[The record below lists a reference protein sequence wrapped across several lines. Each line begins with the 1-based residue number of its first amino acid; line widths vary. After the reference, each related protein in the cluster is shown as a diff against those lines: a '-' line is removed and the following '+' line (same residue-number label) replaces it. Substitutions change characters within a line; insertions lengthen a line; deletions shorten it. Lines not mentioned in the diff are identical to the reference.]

1 MTLTPR
7 QLADQYV
14 DEMARLNPIIA
25 TMLGLSG
32 GQDRLC
38 DLSPAGLAAADG
50 LERRTL
56 AELEE
61 IEQAAGGVEELD
73 PAERVCA
80 RLLRERL
87 TASLALAEA
96 GERLA
101 DLDTLQSPMHD
112 VRRVLNLMPAA
123 TPADWAAIGRRIR
136 AIPEALAQYQATLTE
151 GMAQGRSSGP
161 MQAPAVVVQLNTWL
175 GEPGGASWFTEFVG
189 AGPEELRD
197 ELTTAAAQANAGV
210 ARFRDWLRDEYGPWT
225 VEHGT
230 DPVGRERYRRFAR
243 FWNGADLDLDEAYRW
258 AWAEFAQLD
267 AEIRAEAERVLPGAD
282 PAAAMNWLN
291 EHGPAVD
298 GVEAVR
304 AWLQK
309 MMDDAVTALD
319 GEYFDLAAPV
329 RRVEAMIAPAGSAAA
344 PYYTTPSMDFA
355 RPGQTWLPT
364 LGRTRF
370 PIWELV
376 STWYHEGVPGHHLQ
390 LAQWV
395 LKAPELSRY
404 QTTLGLVSAN
414 VEGWALYAERLMDE
428 LGFLGENGARIGYL
442 DAQRFRAV
450 RVIVDIGMH
459 LELEIPLDQGTP
471 EPFAPGER
479 WTPALVRQFLGA
491 NSGRPAGFLDSELIR
506 YLGMP
511 GQAIGYKLGERAWLA
526 GRDAATAA
534 HAGRGERLDPRAWH
548 MAALSAGS
556 LGLDDLVAE
565 LASLPG
571 GS

>member
-7 QLADQYV
+7 RLADQYV
-14 DEMARLNPIIA
+14 DEMAQLDPITA
-25 TMLGLSG
+25 TMLGLPE
-32 GQDRLC
+32 GQDRLR
-38 DLSPAGLAAADG
+38 DLSPVGLAATDE

-56 AELEE
+56 AELDA
-61 IEQAAGGVEELD
+61 IEQAAGGVEGLE

-87 TASLALAEA
+87 SASLALAEA

-101 DLDTLQSPMHD
+101 DLDTLASPLHA
-112 VRRVLNLMPAA
+112 VRRVLTLMPTA
-123 TPADWAAIGRRIR
+123 TADDWAVIGRRIA
-136 AIPEALAQYQATLTE
+136 AIPAALAQYRATLTE
-151 GMAQGRSSGP
+151 GMARGLSSGP
-161 MQAPAVVVQLNTWL
+161 AQAPGVVVQLGTWL
-175 GEPGGASWFTEFVG
+175 GEPGGVSWFAEFVA
-189 AGPEELRD
+189 AGPDEVHA
-197 ELTTAAAQANAGV
+197 ELTEAAAAASAAVEQ
-210 ARFRDWLRDEYGPWT
+210 FRDWLRDEYGPWSAK
-225 VEHGT
+225 HGS
-230 DPVGRERYRRFAR
+230 DPVGRERYAR
-243 FWNGADLDLDEAYRW
+243 FTRYWTGADLDLDEAYRW

-267 AEIRAEAERVLPGAD
+267 AEMRAEADRVRPGAD
-282 PAAAMNWLN
+282 PAAAMTWLN

-304 AWLQK
+304 EWLQT

-319 GEYFDLAAPV
+319 GEYFELAAPV

-344 PYYTTPSMDFA
+344 PYYTTPSMDFS

-428 LGFLGENGARIGYL
+428 LGFLGENGARLGYL

-450 RVIVDIGMH
+450 RVIVDLGMH
-459 LELEIPLDQGTP
+459 LELEIPADQGTP
-471 EPFAPGER
+471 EPFAPGQT
-479 WTPALVRQFLGA
+479 WTPALAREFLGA
-491 NSGRPAGFLDSELIR
+491 NSGRPAEFLDSELIR

-526 GRDAATAA
+526 GRAAATAA
-534 HAGRGERLDPRAWH
+534 HEARGERLDTRAWH

-556 LGLDDLVAE
+556 LGLDDLVTE
-565 LASLPG
+565 LTAL
-571 GS
+571 